1 MLGRG
6 TEEINVAED
15 EQNALKRAR
24 EEIAVLKEQ
33 LVLQS
38 KEHQAQLSDM

>member
-6 TEEINVAED
+6 TEDINLSKD

-38 KEHQAQLSDM
+38 KEYQAQLSDK